1 MQKVVRAI
9 WVTVY
14 ATVCGAFPAVCKIAG
29 MSSRVAA
36 PNLAILASLAIL
48 TSPWVASG
56 GAQQASGSAN
66 TNRANLAGRWRFS
79 SYGSFWTV
87 DLKLD
92 SSKSTSTEK
101 VYCGEAA
108 RDRTMPDT
116 PIIKSRLCAEI
127 DPDDGQL
134 RVEVSGA
141 TCKAPWQTVGT
152 LEGTCSRGHMPMVT
166 HADDD
171 LPSGGTMTMPMGGFT
186 AVRVQTTGKNNK

>member
-1 MQKVVRAI
+1 
-9 WVTVY
+9 
-14 ATVCGAFPAVCKIAG
+14 
-29 MSSRVAA
+29 MSSRVPA

-48 TSPWVASG
+48 TVPWVAS

-66 TNRANLAGRWRFS
+66 ANRANLAGRWRFS
-79 SYGSFWTV
+79 SYGSLWTV

-92 SSKSTSTEK
+92 SSKSTGTEK

-141 TCKAPWQTVGT
+141 TCKAPWQTVGM
-152 LEGTCSRGHMPMVT
+152 LEGTCARGNMPMV
-166 HADDD
+166 HADGD

-186 AVRVQTTGKNNK
+186 AVRVQTTGRNNK